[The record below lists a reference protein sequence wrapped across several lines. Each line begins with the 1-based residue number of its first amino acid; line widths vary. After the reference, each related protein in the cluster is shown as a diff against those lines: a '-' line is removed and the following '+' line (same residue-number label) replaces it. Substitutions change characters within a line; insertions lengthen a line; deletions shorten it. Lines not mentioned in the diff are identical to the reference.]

1 MCHYEKSSS
10 NVVVVDNTKMI
21 DTVQTTTPRLNECCF
36 IPTLTSVCQP
46 CSLICIT
53 YHVSRTSQLVC
64 NVCLCQSIPASSLR
78 MMLSQLPMI
87 GFLSN
92 AGFRIST
99 MLIDMYHE
107 SRTSKL
113 VTTVCVCVWMH
124 PRFESTND
132 VLTASPFNAHFP
144 MSTML
149 DACVRQ
155 KYKMIDNTTC
165 TSVEM
170 YITGRRVQFRCCYRL
185 IACKMIDSPH
195 VPSILILL
203 ISSLAAWL
211 GDSHFCEES

>member
-1 MCHYEKSSS
+1 MVCSTVLQLSWIGSYSSDIRSQTREHVNHTSYHGVCVCHYEKSSS

-92 AGFRIST
+92 AGFRMST
-99 MLIDMYHE
+99 MLIDMYHI

-113 VTTVCVCVWMH
+113 VTTVCVCVCQ
-124 PRFESTND
+124 SQ
-132 VLTASPFNAHFP
+132 
-144 MSTML
+144 
-149 DACVRQ
+149 VRV
-155 KYKMIDNTTC
+155 Y
-165 TSVEM
+165 E
-170 YITGRRVQFRCCYRL
+170 
-185 IACKMIDSPH
+185 
-195 VPSILILL
+195 
-203 ISSLAAWL
+203 
-211 GDSHFCEES
+211 